1 VTTPDETAQYC
12 ADLVSG
18 LADAGLDT
26 VFVSPGS
33 RNTPLTIAFAR
44 EPRIT
49 DISFR
54 DERSAGFAAVGHG
67 KATGRPAA
75 VLCTSGSA
83 ATHYFP
89 AVAEADQSA
98 APLVVLTADRPAH
111 LRGTGAP
118 QTMDQMNLFGSHVKS
133 FTDLDIR
140 SPQGKSEG
148 AILATLAS
156 ALPQGAVHANIAFD
170 EPLLPDKLPPIPN
183 PTPRPTQRPT
193 PRQTAPIQA
202 GAHGDLIESL
212 TDRNL
217 MIVAGGRQEVGFA
230 AALNAFANAMG
241 APILADPQCWVTG
254 PNTVLSADLLASSTT
269 AFEVAPPDVV
279 LRIGPLPTS
288 KPIWRWLETSGVDQI
303 AIDKSRLRDPLASAA
318 TVVECDPT
326 AFLLANVPEQ
336 SPYEQSPSTRFL
348 DTWMAL
354 DATCATAAGKALDDL
369 VFPNEPEI
377 ARSLIATLK
386 AGETVH
392 VGSSMPIRDVDTF
405 AIPRSDITVF
415 ANRGVNGIDGT
426 ISTAI
431 GVALAGR
438 SVTLLVGDVAALH
451 DATALAEAVRLSAS
465 LRVIVVNNDGGGI
478 FSLLPQAKNGL
489 ISTDVYERH
498 WGTPHGLS
506 LCNVAS
512 GFGMESREVET
523 LNEYVAAISEP
534 VTGPEL
540 IELRTD
546 RDENLSHHREVR
558 AAIRAT
564 RS

>member
-1 VTTPDETAQYC
+1 
-12 ADLVSG
+12 VSG

-33 RNTPLTIAFAR
+33 RNTPLTIAFSR
-44 EPRIT
+44 ELRIT

-156 ALPQGAVHANIAFD
+156 ALPRGAVHANVAFD
-170 EPLLPDKLPPIPN
+170 EPLLPDKLPPIPE
-183 PTPRPTQRPT
+183 PTPRPTSPT
-193 PRQTAPIQA
+193 QA

-303 AIDKSRLRDPLASAA
+303 VIDKSRLRDPLASAG

-326 AFLLANVPEQ
+326 AFLLANVPA
-336 SPYEQSPSTRFL
+336 QSPSTQFL

-377 ARSLIATLK
+377 ARSLIATLR
-386 AGETVH
+386 AGETIH

-405 AIPRSDITVF
+405 ATPRSDITVF

-451 DATALAEAVRLSAS
+451 DATALAEAVRLAAP

-478 FSLLPQAKNGL
+478 FSFLPQATNGL
-489 ISTDVYERH
+489 ISTDAYERH

-506 LCNVAS
+506 LCNVAR

-523 LNEYVAAISEP
+523 LDEYVAAISEP
-534 VTGPEL
+534 ITGPEL

-546 RDENLSHHREVR
+546 RDQNLSHHRVVR

-564 RS
+564 QS